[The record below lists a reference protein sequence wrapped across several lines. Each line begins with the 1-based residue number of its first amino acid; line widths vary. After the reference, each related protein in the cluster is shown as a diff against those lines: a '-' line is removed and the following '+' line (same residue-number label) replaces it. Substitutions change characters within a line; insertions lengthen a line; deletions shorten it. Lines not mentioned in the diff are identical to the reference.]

1 MRGLAEHDLIQI
13 WETGLRQ
20 HPIDRALTILAAAMH
35 PEDTRLAWDELAA
48 LSIGQRDGYLLE
60 AWERTFGARLES
72 YAECPQCAERLEF
85 PLSAA
90 ELRACAQPQAIEPVH
105 GWTVDEYAIQF
116 RLPNSYDL
124 AAIVACAD
132 TGRAHDLLLSRCML
146 EAERAGEPIGV
157 DALPAAIVAGLAER
171 ITVCDPLAEILI
183 DLECPACGQRWQTQF
198 DIAAFF
204 WSELTATAKRLLRE
218 VHALAR
224 AYGWREA
231 DILALSA
238 ARRQFYL
245 DMVS

>member
-1 MRGLAEHDLIQI
+1 MRGLAEHDLIHI

-20 HPIDRALTILAAAMH
+20 HPIDRALTILAAARPTM
-35 PEDTRLAWDELAA
+35 AWEELAT

-72 YAECPQCAERLEF
+72 YAECPQCAERLQF

-90 ELRACAQPQAIEPVH
+90 ELRASAQPESIEPVH

-132 TGRAHDLLLSRCML
+132 PASAHDLLLSRCVL
-146 EAERAGEPIGV
+146 EVERAGRPIGV
-157 DALPAAIVAGLAER
+157 EALPPAIVGSIAER
-171 ITVCDPLAEILI
+171 ITACDPLAEVLI
-183 DLECPACGQRWQTQF
+183 DLECPACGQRWQTQL
-198 DIAAFF
+198 DIVAFF
-204 WSELTATAKRLLRE
+204 WNELTATAKRLLRE

-224 AYGWREA
+224 AYGWREP

>member
-1 MRGLAEHDLIQI
+1 MRGLAEHDLIHI
-13 WETGLRQ
+13 WETGLRR
-20 HPIDRALTILAAAMH
+20 HPIDRALTILAAAR
-35 PEDTRLAWDELAA
+35 PALTWEELAA

-60 AWERTFGARLES
+60 AWERTFGARLKS

-90 ELRACAQPQAIEPVH
+90 ELRTGAQPEAIEPVH
-105 GWTVDEYAIQF
+105 GWTVDEYAIRF
-116 RLPNSYDL
+116 RLLNSYDL
-124 AAIVACAD
+124 AAIVDCAD
-132 TGRAHDLLLSRCML
+132 SARAHDLLLRRCVL
-146 EAERAGEPIGV
+146 EAERAGQSIGV
-157 DALPAAIVAGLAER
+157 DALPPAIVGEIAER
-171 ITVCDPLAEILI
+171 ITVCDPLAEVLL

-238 ARRQFYL
+238 TRRQFYL

>member
-1 MRGLAEHDLIQI
+1 MRGLSKQDLLQI
-13 WETGLRQ
+13 WEIGLHQ
-20 HPIDRALTILAAAMH
+20 HPVDRALTILAAVLPAL
-35 PEDTRLAWDELAA
+35 PWEELAA
-48 LSIGQRDGYLLE
+48 LSMGQRDGYLLA
-60 AWERTFGARLES
+60 AWEHTFGDRLES

-90 ELRACAQPQAIEPVH
+90 ALRASAQPEEIEPVQ
-105 GWTVDEYAIQF
+105 GWTVNEYAIQF

-132 TGRAHDLLLSRCML
+132 PARAHDLLLSRCVL
-146 EAERAGEPIGV
+146 EVTRDGQSIAT
-157 DALPAAIVAGLAER
+157 DALPATMVSRIAER
-171 ITVCDPLAEILI
+171 ITVCDPLAEVLLN
-183 DLECPACGQRWQTQF
+183 LECPACARRWQTQF

-204 WSELTATAKRLLRE
+204 WSELTATARRLLRE

>member
-1 MRGLAEHDLIQI
+1 MRGLAEQDLIHI

-20 HPIDRALTILAAAMH
+20 HPVDRALTILAAAE
-35 PEDTRLAWDELAA
+35 PARSWEALAA
-48 LSIGQRDGYLLE
+48 LSIGQRDDYLLA
-60 AWERTFGARLES
+60 AWERTFGDRLES

-90 ELRACAQPQAIEPVH
+90 ELRASAGSEASEPVQ
-105 GWTVDEYAIQF
+105 GWTVDVYAIQF
-116 RLPNSYDL
+116 RLPNSHDL

-132 TGRAHDLLLSRCML
+132 PTRAHDLLLSRCVL
-146 EAERAGEPIGV
+146 EVERDGQPIAV
-157 DALPAAIVAGLAER
+157 DTLPATIVSRVAER
-171 ITVCDPLAEILI
+171 ITICDPLAEVLL
-183 DLECPACGQRWQTQF
+183 DLECPACARRWQTQF